1 MTPFTQGLQI
11 TLSVVAIFEQR
22 LDVVYFI
29 RFIQQSPARG
39 TPPFLVC
46 RHTLLDQ
53 RCDVGAPRW
62 KSRCPGYDWG
72 RRRLFIGLEQV
83 LAMLQDTERRMRA
96 PFTHG
101 QDDK

>member
-53 RCDVGAPRW
+53 GSDVGAPRW
-62 KSRCPGYDWG
+62 KPRSSRFFWMLK
-72 RRRLFIGLEQV
+72 RLVIWLEEV
-83 LAMLQDTERRMRA
+83 LTVL
-96 PFTHG
+96 
-101 QDDK
+101 